1 MKLKLPKMKISLA
14 TQIGLYTG
22 LIILLVVLA
31 IGMISLRYSSNMLLS
46 AEKNK
51 IENLS
56 KSSAEQ
62 IEAEIN
68 MRLGILAEAANNDYI
83 KSMSWMLQKKAL
95 LDDVERY
102 GCIDMAV
109 VDTNGQARYVLANE
123 EEILDNECIQLALAG
138 KANVSDVYISEKT
151 DLPEIMFA
159 VPIYNNNMIMGA
171 LVGMV
176 DATSL
181 NDITDSINVGEKGFA
196 YILGADS
203 TFYAHQDR
211 EVVTNQVNV
220 FQQIE
225 SDGPYKDFG
234 MELQELGIGNSGIFN
249 YKYEGEK
256 RIATVYPIE
265 GTSWVLGVSSN
276 ESEVL
281 KSLNNLRT
289 FIYAMAMLVLLL
301 GIAAGAFI
309 GIHLSRPILK
319 LKSALEAV
327 SRYDLTEDLE
337 KNYWKIL
344 NRSDEIGGI
353 AKSLLLMKN
362 NILQLVKV
370 VAMNAEQIA
379 SSSEE
384 LTSIT
389 EQTNNSANEVAR
401 TIEDIAR
408 GASDQAKQTEHG
420 ATTTST
426 LGDLIAENQKCLDEL
441 NSTINTVNGLS
452 DSGLVAIQDLSE
464 RNKES
469 QNASKEIYNMIVET
483 DKSADRIKE
492 ASEMIKRIADQTNL
506 LALNASIEAA
516 RAGEAGRGFAVVADE
531 IRKLAEQSNK
541 FTDEISNII
550 VELVNNTEA
559 CVNVFERV
567 EQIMNMQT
575 ASVNNTIDKFNGI
588 HEAIENIRTI
598 IEKLNASGKNMNAKK
613 EDMIEIMQNLSA
625 IAQQNAAGT
634 QEASASVEVQ
644 TNSITEIANASESLA
659 ELAQELQAEIS
670 KFKY

>member
-22 LIILLVVLA
+22 LIILMVVLA
-31 IGMISLRYSSNMLLS
+31 IGLISLRYSSNMLLN
-46 AEKNK
+46 AEENK
-51 IENLS
+51 IENLA

-62 IEAEIN
+62 LKAEISQ
-68 MRLGILAEAANNDYI
+68 RLGVLAEAANNDYI

-102 GCIDMAV
+102 GCVDIAV
-109 VDTNGQARYVLANE
+109 VDTNNNARYVLSNE
-123 EEILDNECIQLALAG
+123 EEMLDNECIQLALAG
-138 KANVSDVYISEKT
+138 KANVSDVYISGKT
-151 DLPEIMFA
+151 ELPEIMFA

-171 LVGMV
+171 LVGLV
-176 DATSL
+176 NATSL

-196 YILGADS
+196 YIIGADA
-203 TFYAHQDR
+203 TFYAHRDR
-211 EVVTNQVNV
+211 EAVLNQVNV
-220 FQQIE
+220 FQQVD

-234 MELQELGIGNSGIFN
+234 VKLQELGIGNSGILK

-256 RIATVYPIE
+256 RIDAVYPIE
-265 GTSWVLGVSSN
+265 GTSWVLGISSN
-276 ESEVL
+276 ESDVL
-281 KSLNNLRT
+281 KSLSNLRT
-289 FIYAMAMLVLLL
+289 FIYAMAMIVLVV

-309 GIHLSRPILK
+309 GILLSRPILK
-319 LKSALEAV
+319 LKSSLEAV

-337 KNYWKIL
+337 NNYSKIL
-344 NRSDEIGGI
+344 NRTDEIGGI

-441 NSTINTVNGLS
+441 NLSINTVSGLS
-452 DSGLVAIQDLSE
+452 DSGLVAVQDLSE

-469 QNASKEIYNMIVET
+469 QNASKEIYNMVVET

-492 ASEMIKRIADQTNL
+492 ASEMIKKIADQTNL

-550 VELVNNTEA
+550 VELINNTEA
-559 CVNVFERV
+559 CVNVFDRV

-575 ASVNNTIDKFNGI
+575 ASVNNTIDNFNGI
-588 HEAIENIRTI
+588 HKAIENIRAI
-598 IEKLNASGKNMNAKK
+598 IEKLNVSGQNMNSKK